1 MFRKEV
7 KVYEKKEVYNID
19 LSEFS
24 DLIDNMRTE
33 LKSKDL
39 EYKKLADEYYK
50 ILKDFPNLQLIFE
63 EQLELELSKEE
74 CKMLQKLVSIYIN
87 ILSFEEK
94 ELFLLGCKNAR
105 LYNKNIEIIRD

>member
-1 MFRKEV
+1 MK
-7 KVYEKKEVYNID
+7 EKKLYNID

-24 DLIDNMRTE
+24 DLIDTMRIE

-39 EYKKLADEYYK
+39 EYKKLTDEYYK

-87 ILSFEEK
+87 ILSISDK
-94 ELFLLGCKNAR
+94 
-105 LYNKNIEIIRD
+105 I

>member
-1 MFRKEV
+1 M
-7 KVYEKKEVYNID
+7 KKKKLYNMD

-24 DLIDNMRTE
+24 DLIDNMRIE

-39 EYKKLADEYYK
+39 EYKKLTDEYYK

-87 ILSFEEK
+87 ILSIEEK

-105 LYNKNIEIIRD
+105 LYNKNIEITRD